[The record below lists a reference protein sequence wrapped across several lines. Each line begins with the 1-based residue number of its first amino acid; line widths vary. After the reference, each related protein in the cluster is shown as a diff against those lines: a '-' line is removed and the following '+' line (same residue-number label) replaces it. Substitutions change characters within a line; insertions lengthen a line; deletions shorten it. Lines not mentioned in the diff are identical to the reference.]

1 MDRVTGV
8 LVTVC
13 ALIVLLG
20 VSASRWLIE
29 VVDKIKL

>member
-1 MDRVTGV
+1 

-13 ALIVLLG
+13 ALVVLLG